1 MPDQGYKG
9 EVIVAVNRPLIQ
21 GSFIDLAERHG
32 ARSRIS
38 TAVDMD
44 SLKALVMIA
53 SASALAIVCMRLP
66 GLHGLRGIHNLR
78 YLFPSLKLLVIC
90 EQSARSMV
98 NDIMAAGASGVV
110 TLDSSVDEISRA
122 MRIVGAG
129 SIFTPLLLQDDLGDP
144 VELEASDPSH
154 AAHAIRAGGSALGLE
169 ELTERQAEVLHW
181 LVRGASN
188 KEIARRIDISPHTV
202 NMHVRAIFRALG
214 VHSRQEALF
223 KIASQRSEG
232 DAPFN
237 HEAIPSPRTVGQY
250 SS

>member
-1 MPDQGYKG
+1 MG
-9 EVIVAVNRPLIQ
+9 EVIIAVDRPLIQ
-21 GSFIDLAERHG
+21 GSFIDLVERHE

-38 TAVDMD
+38 TAIDLE
-44 SLKALVMIA
+44 SLKALVMVA
-53 SASALAIVCMRLP
+53 SAGALAIVCMRLP
-66 GLHGLRGIHNLR
+66 GLHGLRGVHNLR

-90 EQSARSMV
+90 EYSVRSMV

-122 MRIVGAG
+122 MRVVGAG
-129 SIFTPLLLQDDLGDP
+129 SVFTPMLLLDDLADVTNP
-144 VELEASDPSH
+144 LEIEQSH
-154 AAHAIRAGGSALGLE
+154 TAKIAGGAVSTPGLDD
-169 ELTERQAEVLHW
+169 LTERQAEVLHW

-223 KIASQRSEG
+223 KIASQRSDGE
-232 DAPFN
+232 APFGDN
-237 HEAIPSPRTVGQY
+237 IGLRGRTVGQY
-250 SS
+250 NS